1 MRISGWPAR
10 TICPTSTKRL
20 VTLPGTRKPRS
31 LWTRAVTTPV
41 NAGSPPGA
49 APTATIRTNSG
60 CVLGSCCS
68 CVVQPSRAN
77 RKETTMTRPADFCLL
92 MVSSLQFA
100 DLVSLLF
107 VAMATLHNQIH
118 FIPEQRTYLPE
129 LLIEIE
135 GRTQSGCPPASK
147 RPERTD
153 CRARRGFCG
162 QSEIIFSHEHLTVC
176 IKHIREWYYAS
187 FVGLLGKILHPLK
200 RINLSD
206 NLISARL

>member
-1 MRISGWPAR
+1 MRGHRPAQLQPLR
-10 TICPTSTKRL
+10 YAPT
-20 VTLPGTRKPRS
+20 P
-31 LWTRAVTTPV
+31 
-41 NAGSPPGA
+41 AGSLGLVVH
-49 APTATIRTNSG
+49 
-60 CVLGSCCS
+60 VLC
-68 CVVQPSRAN
+68 
-77 RKETTMTRPADFCLL
+77 
-92 MVSSLQFA
+92 SLQGLIGRGQQRPGPLISA
-100 DLVSLLF
+100 SSWLVGSNSQTSYPYYLLPWQH
-107 VAMATLHNQIH
+107 LHNQIH

-162 QSEIIFSHEHLTVC
+162 QSEIIFSHEQLTVC

-206 NLISARL
+206 NLISVRL